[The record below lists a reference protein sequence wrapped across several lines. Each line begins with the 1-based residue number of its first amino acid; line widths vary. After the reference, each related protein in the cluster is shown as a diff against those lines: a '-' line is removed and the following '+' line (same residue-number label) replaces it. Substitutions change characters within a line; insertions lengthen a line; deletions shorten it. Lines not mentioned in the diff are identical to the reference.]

1 MENKDNQVIIT
12 GVNVYDI
19 RWNTSDKT
27 EQGLLPVEVD
37 LPFRTFE
44 ENGDEDGH
52 GKAIED
58 ALTALYG
65 FKPAD
70 FSWNYKYENLGGKRK
85 DPNKEGF
92 FIVSRVHRDDLEKYG
107 FDTEKIT
114 DKDMEDL
121 AACMDSE
128 YLEYFYWESLEGIAR
143 DRLNFPMKEE

>member
-19 RWNTSDKT
+19 RWNTSNKT

-70 FSWNYKYENLGGKRK
+70 FSWNYKYVNLGVERK

-92 FIVSRVHRDDLEKYG
+92 FTVIHVHRDDLKSYG
-107 FDTEKIT
+107 FNVDNVSDE
-114 DKDMEDL
+114 DMCTLARRMEEAYIENGYWDDL
-121 AACMDSE
+121 EIVADAM
-128 YLEYFYWESLEGIAR
+128 GIPR
-143 DRLNFPMKEE
+143 DEE